1 MLRCTSTRFL
11 VHDGGKVYRYMA
23 VLCYGIPDTWSM
35 IVIKVYRYMAVL
47 RYGIAEV
54 YQIS

>member
-1 MLRCTSTRFL
+1 
-11 VHDGGKVYRYMA
+11 MA